1 MKRGEESGP
10 SKAEPGAARRAEDG
24 LVPAAPRLPAGL
36 GCGEAA
42 FPRHTQGRGTRGP
55 SGSCP
60 MVQHPWRVLPDP
72 SREAQS
78 RSRAGLFQPSEESLG
93 LVLLGFFPWKKADE
107 SKQSFFTGMCLT
119 LFKKFCSK
127 RRSKRMLPSCPMPPL
142 LPCQPCPAELPAPWG
157 HGEGGQGRGPVPS
170 WLCQQPTGP
179 GTGRGA
185 GGGWLPPDVVLIRNF
200 WNKNEQVKHKTVS
213 LTALYTSCECCYF
226 D

>member
-1 MKRGEESGP
+1 VRRAVPARCEQRNDEAAAPRP
-10 SKAEPGAARRAEDG
+10 SPCAEPGAAWRAEDG

-42 FPRHTQGRGTRGP
+42 FPPHTQGRGTCGP

-78 RSRAGLFQPSEESLG
+78 RSRAGLFQPGKESLG

-157 HGEGGQGRGPVPS
+157 HGQGGKDEGWCPLGSASSPPGRARGWGQAEGGCLQM
-170 WLCQQPTGP
+170 W
-179 GTGRGA
+179 
-185 GGGWLPPDVVLIRNF
+185 F
-200 WNKNEQVKHKTVS
+200 
-213 LTALYTSCECCYF
+213 
-226 D
+226 